1 MIRSLKNF
9 FSRRSTANLSND
21 KRPVSA
27 PTIASFRSTARGEV
41 EPREGRREPPPAHRD
56 PPSRRGLLN
65 QPVHITVNS
74 DSVTVDPLE
83 RDLFDGEQVVWICSE
98 PAWETRFDQ
107 AASGTPF
114 EEEVF
119 GPGLT
124 PVLDGAALIDDLPQV
139 ELTEI
144 SGSVREDVLE
154 GDYSYAVQVS
164 GFSPLMARVKIIRGG
179 RP

>member
-21 KRPVSA
+21 NRPLTAPPLTSLRSA
-27 PTIASFRSTARGEV
+27 VRVETETREARGER
-41 EPREGRREPPPAHRD
+41 PRSHRET
-56 PPSRRGLLN
+56 PSRRGLLN
-65 QPVHITVNS
+65 QPVHITKSEGAVL
-74 DSVTVDPLE
+74 VDPLD
-83 RDLFDGEQVVWICSE
+83 RDLFDGEQIVWICSE

-107 AASGTPF
+107 AENGTPF
-114 EEEVF
+114 EADVF

-124 PVLDGAALIDDLPQV
+124 SALAGDDLPQI
-139 ELTEI
+139 EEITEP

-154 GDYSYAVQVS
+154 GDYSYSVQVA
-164 GFSPLMARVKIIRGG
+164 GFGPLMARVKIIRGG